1 MELLEQIHTQQT
13 PLNTHKTMTTI
24 KLHPSQKKVFITLVC
39 LSIPFLSVL
48 LALATQPSNL
58 CEVNH
63 NFCLEHEP
71 QKAV

>member
-1 MELLEQIHTQQT
+1 
-13 PLNTHKTMTTI
+13 MTTI
-24 KLHPSQKKVFITLVC
+24 KLHPTQKKVFLTLLC
-39 LSIPFLSVL
+39 LSVPFLSVL
-48 LALATQPSNL
+48 LALTTQPSNL